1 MEWTEFET
9 VNREYYPAIISK
21 SDTIN
26 DNVVVRARGLP
37 WQATDLEIFQFFSGI
52 NIAKG
57 GISLVLSK
65 IGRRNGEAL
74 IQFANAEQQSLAL
87 RKHKHHVGKRY
98 IEVYAATGSDFISI
112 AGGES
117 QEAMNFLGKLTTP
130 NQTLIRMRGLPYTTT
145 PEQIVRFLCVILE
158 IGSFKVIR
166 LIQVIIC
173 F

>member
-1 MEWTEFET
+1 M
-9 VNREYYPAIISK
+9 
-21 SDTIN
+21 
-26 DNVVVRARGLP
+26 
-37 WQATDLEIFQFFSGI
+37 EIFQFFSGI

-112 AGGES
+112 AGG
-117 QEAMNFLGKLTTP
+117 
-130 NQTLIRMRGLPYTTT
+130 
-145 PEQIVRFLCVILE
+145 
-158 IGSFKVIR
+158 
-166 LIQVIIC
+166 
-173 F
+173 